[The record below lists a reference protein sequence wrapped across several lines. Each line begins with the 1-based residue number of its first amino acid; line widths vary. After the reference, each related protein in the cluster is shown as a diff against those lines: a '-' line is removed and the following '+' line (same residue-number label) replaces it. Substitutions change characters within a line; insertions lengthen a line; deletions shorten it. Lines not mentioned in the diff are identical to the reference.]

1 MEKKELVKKI
11 KSQNEPMNPVGI
23 YLPLSEIFPETN
35 NNFETFQKLFQKLSL
50 SDALFWCAR
59 LNLII
64 SNPANTDHRAKQQYG
79 LDVFFTK
86 QQIEKV
92 NEFAKQHGGVE
103 RISIFFRG
111 QLLELIRWICLFCK
125 NQPDDGE
132 TFEKSEVRQTFVKAA
147 LMASDIWAGRIYKGR
162 FFLSG
167 NIDESR
173 RRALGSIRHGIAG
186 TDAGMDPL
194 KALGRGKALICEY
207 FVEFYPELNSEF
219 KDKTGLSLE
228 QYYICLAAM
237 STRYLNSTP
246 EKATA
251 DPNQV
256 GIFNVNSFWQRVSHM
271 KDILLKYTALESQTA
286 DELKNNL
293 WKGRRVNGEAD
304 FDDYNYFSLRK
315 QPIFRAD
322 DGRAIIIDPV
332 FYSEKAL
339 VGPLFYILDGCLDEK
354 ANQIFGAYGNAFEKY
369 VFSILKRMYPTTSGL
384 ADRLICNLKGKDRRH
399 QDIQIMDACL
409 NDVTKIVLFEIKS
422 AWIREDM
429 VLDESYEKYL
439 EHIRKKYGI
448 SSSIDRTDRP
458 IKGVG
463 QLARAINKLIRKE
476 WIVSALD
483 IKSIKKI
490 YPVLVVHDP
499 LVDAP
504 VYGNFL
510 NAEFEDALS
519 PIEKLP
525 NGDIKKGRLIIT
537 PLILM
542 TIDDL
547 ENIELAIKDFSL
559 QDFLNDYSI
568 ASPDRIISLHNYIAT
583 SDYRNKMCHN
593 TNVAQ
598 KAIEILDATKKMM
611 YPNSR

>member
-1 MEKKELVKKI
+1 
-11 KSQNEPMNPVGI
+11 
-23 YLPLSEIFPETN
+23 
-35 NNFETFQKLFQKLSL
+35 
-50 SDALFWCAR
+50 
-59 LNLII
+59 
-64 SNPANTDHRAKQQYG
+64 
-79 LDVFFTK
+79 
-86 QQIEKV
+86 
-92 NEFAKQHGGVE
+92 
-103 RISIFFRG
+103 
-111 QLLELIRWICLFCK
+111 
-125 NQPDDGE
+125 
-132 TFEKSEVRQTFVKAA
+132 
-147 LMASDIWAGRIYKGR
+147 
-162 FFLSG
+162 
-167 NIDESR
+167 
-173 RRALGSIRHGIAG
+173 
-186 TDAGMDPL
+186 
-194 KALGRGKALICEY
+194 
-207 FVEFYPELNSEF
+207 
-219 KDKTGLSLE
+219 
-228 QYYICLAAM
+228 
-237 STRYLNSTP
+237 
-246 EKATA
+246 
-251 DPNQV
+251 
-256 GIFNVNSFWQRVSHM
+256 
-271 KDILLKYTALESQTA
+271 
-286 DELKNNL
+286 
-293 WKGRRVNGEAD
+293 
-304 FDDYNYFSLRK
+304 
-315 QPIFRAD
+315 
-322 DGRAIIIDPV
+322 
-332 FYSEKAL
+332 
-339 VGPLFYILDGCLDEK
+339 
-354 ANQIFGAYGNAFEKY
+354 
-369 VFSILKRMYPTTSGL
+369 
-384 ADRLICNLKGKDRRH
+384 
-399 QDIQIMDACL
+399 MDACL
-409 NDVTKIVLFEIKS
+409 NDVTEIVLFEIKS

-463 QLARAINKLIRKE
+463 QLARTINKLIRKE

-510 NAEFEDALS
+510 NAELEDALS

-559 QDFLNDYSI
+559 QDFLNDYSV